1 LNHPVCRYQML
12 YSILVFRPLI
22 SLHCVPTQNTGYT
35 LILSTS
41 SAINLFVR
49 IITTANIMFAY

>member
-1 LNHPVCRYQML
+1 ML
-12 YSILVFRPLI
+12 YSILVFRPPI